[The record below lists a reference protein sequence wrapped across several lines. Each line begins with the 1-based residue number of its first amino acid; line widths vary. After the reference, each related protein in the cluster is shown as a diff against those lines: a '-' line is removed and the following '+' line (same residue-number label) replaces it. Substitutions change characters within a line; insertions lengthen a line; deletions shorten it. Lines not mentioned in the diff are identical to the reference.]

1 MRTGLLDGGAA
12 DRRMGRARARR
23 IPVSPIRTSKW
34 YVISR
39 RAAVRPELL
48 LVKLWHSSHIRAAQR
63 RGVPSGAFLIASL
76 YTSKFVWLMMIIS
89 TGAPIFFDGAIGAR
103 PIPLEAADVVDAAPS
118 FSWRLCWSH
127 ALANAASFFSGVSS
141 FLKWRTSKWPH
152 ASSSWNQ
159 LSITDAGERIR
170 TGPTF
175 GWDGADGLAG
185 PERLFR
191 PIRFRARS
199 VAASALVPVL
209 PMSAAR
215 NAVTCTV
222 FPSPM
227 SSARIPPLRSAYC
240 FQQNATPSRW

>member
-1 MRTGLLDGGAA
+1 MRLSDRGTAK
-12 DRRMGRARARR
+12 RRMGRARARR

-39 RAAVRPELL
+39 RAAVRPDFL
-48 LVKLWHSSHIRAAQR
+48 LVKPWHSSHIRAAQR

-76 YTSKFVWLMMIIS
+76 YWSRFEWLMMITS

-103 PIPLEAADVVDAAPS
+103 PIPLEAADVAAPS

-127 ALANAASFFSGVSS
+127 ALASAASFFSGVSS

-159 LSITDAGERIR
+159 LSITDAGERIS

-175 GWDGADGLAG
+175 G
-185 PERLFR
+185 
-191 PIRFRARS
+191 
-199 VAASALVPVL
+199 
-209 PMSAAR
+209 
-215 NAVTCTV
+215 
-222 FPSPM
+222 
-227 SSARIPPLRSAYC
+227 
-240 FQQNATPSRW
+240 